1 MYRSFPASFSIAQ
14 LHNADRRPRV
24 TNTIDPVLIK
34 ACLNGSRRAEDHEA
48 LPLSPTALADDALE
62 CQRAGAGAVHIHPRG
77 TGGDETLQPDACAA
91 AVEAIRDLCPGL
103 PIGLTTGLWICGD
116 SARRMRLVDRWT
128 ILPDFCSVNFSE
140 DGTDELCSL
149 LLDKGIA
156 IEAGLS
162 SVADARAFVDSDFVE
177 RCLRVLVEVEPGAND
192 PIRAAAVIGRVLEGS
207 GIHLPRVQHGH
218 DAAAWPVLEDA
229 VIHGYDVRIGLEDTL
244 LLPDGTRAPGNAELV
259 AAAARIAK
267 GTPSPR

>member
-1 MYRSFPASFSIAQ
+1 MGDCALQIQSI
-14 LHNADRRPRV
+14 
-24 TNTIDPVLIK
+24 PVLIK

-48 LPLSPTALADDALE
+48 VPLSPTALADDALE
-62 CQRAGAGAVHIHPRG
+62 CQQAGAGAVHVHPRG

-91 AVEAIRDLCPGL
+91 AVEAIRDLCPTL
-103 PIGLTTGLWICGD
+103 PIGLTTGLWISGD
-116 SARRMRLVDRWT
+116 SARRVRLVERWT

-140 DGTDELCSL
+140 DGTDELCKL

-162 SVADARAFVDSDFVE
+162 SVADARAFVDSDFVD
-177 RCLRVLVEVEPGAND
+177 RCLRVLVEVEPGATD

-207 GIHLPRVQHGH
+207 GIRLPRVQHGH

-229 VIHGYDVRIGLEDTL
+229 VVRGYDVRIGLEDTL
-244 LLPDGTRAPGNAELV
+244 LLPDGSPARRNADLV

-267 GTPSPR
+267 WTASPR